1 MCVYRV
7 DVSLQYLLL
16 AIIFHFYFSTKHFV
30 LVQLIRG
37 YHLFCLFL
45 FLILL
50 LFLIV
55 LLLYNH
61 ISPIIWY
68 NFISYFVTIILM
80 HNILLS
86 FLVSWFFF
94 YILMPLFFHSFSI
107 LSCLPIINPLNY
119 TCYINFQAFLFSNI
133 LFSSDIK
140 YIIYISIYT
149 LFIQHNCWI

>member
-30 LVQLIRG
+30 LVELIRG

-45 FLILL
+45 FVILL
-50 LFLIV
+50 LFLIM

-68 NFISYFVTIILM
+68 DFISYFVTIILM

-94 YILMPLFFHSFSI
+94 YILIPLFF
-107 LSCLPIINPLNY
+107 IISVY
-119 TCYINFQAFLFSNI
+119 SVAFLLLTHWIIHVTLIFKHSYFQTFFFHPISNI
-133 LFSSDIK
+133 
-140 YIIYISIYT
+140 
-149 LFIQHNCWI
+149 